1 MMVLVMSELLSL
13 AEKYG
18 WLGVVLVY
26 VLVKGLPIVL
36 DRLWPEWVSAQRDG
50 VKMRAEAEQQDKA
63 AVIRVYEKF
72 VTSLETMTKFVGSAT
87 TAINGMERSLDENT
101 RTLAEVVEAV
111 KRGPRCPLPEC
122 PYWGGYGETE
132 KAG

>member
-1 MMVLVMSELLSL
+1 MTMAEILSL
-13 AEKYG
+13 TERYG
-18 WLGVVLVY
+18 WWIVVLAY
-26 VLVKGLPIVL
+26 ALVKGLPIVL
-36 DRLWPEWVSAQRDG
+36 NRLWPEWVSAQRD
-50 VKMRAEAEQQDKA
+50 KTRLTAEAQHQDQA

-87 TAINGMERSLDENT
+87 SAINGMERALDENT
-101 RTLAEVVEAV
+101 RTLTEMVEAV

-122 PYWGGYGETE
+122 PYWGGDGETE